1 MKTRMRSILLAL
13 AAVMVF
19 ASTPHH
25 AEAADKVTLSFSNW
39 QWTEAGKN
47 DDWRKLLTEFKQSHP
62 DISFEEVA
70 VPFDRYEDTL
80 YTRWAG
86 GEGPDLVVVND
97 SMIAKA
103 IQLGLQPL
111 DGLIDIGAHRA
122 SFSKLVDMAVKEGKT
137 YGFVTEAVVRALL
150 YNPVLFRQA
159 GLDPNQPPKT
169 IDEFRAACVK
179 LKALGP
185 DILGYG
191 VRNSLDQWSGMY
203 SDFTAWVYGQ
213 GGRWAVNGKPTITAP
228 ENLKALEE
236 FKKVY
241 DSGCMSR
248 GVPAATYRKAFGI
261 GKVGM
266 MIDNSAMINI
276 YRKDSPTLEVRTA
289 VSPFPQIKTQA
300 EILFVGISKAA
311 KHPKEAAAFI
321 NWFMQSAVYQKWLE
335 SINTPTGG
343 LKQSVS
349 QAWLSKNPWVE
360 PFLKAAEAGSTSV
373 APEGLEQ
380 YTAQFK
386 QIVTKH
392 LEQVLVA
399 NRPAKDELA
408 AAQTEVEDLIKRSK

>member
-1 MKTRMRSILLAL
+1 MNRAMKVLLVVTALVLQFSVPGVSI
-13 AAVMVF
+13 
-19 ASTPHH
+19 S
-25 AEAADKVTLSFSNW
+25 AENVTLSFSNW

-47 DDWRKLLTEFKQSHP
+47 DDWRKLLAEFKQSHP
-62 DISFEEVA
+62 GISFEEIA
-70 VPFDRYEDTL
+70 VPYDRYEDTL

-97 SMIAKA
+97 SMVAKS
-103 IQLGLQPL
+103 IQLGLRSL
-111 DGLIDIGAHRA
+111 DDLIDIGKHRG
-122 SFSKLVDMAVKEGKT
+122 SFSKLVDMAVKDGRT

-150 YNPVLFRQA
+150 YNPALFRQA
-159 GLDPNQPPKT
+159 GLDPSRPPKT
-169 IDEFRAACVK
+169 IDEFKNACVK
-179 LKALGP
+179 IKALGP

-191 VRNSLDQWSGMY
+191 VRNSQDQWSGMY

-213 GGRWAVNGKPTITAP
+213 GGRWAVKGAPTITAP
-228 ENLKALEE
+228 ENLRALEE
-236 FKKVY
+236 YKKVY
-241 DSGCMSR
+241 DTGCVSR
-248 GVPAATYRKAFGI
+248 GVTAATYRKAFGI

-276 YRKDSPTLEVRTA
+276 YKKDSPTLEVGTA

-311 KHPKEAAAFI
+311 KHPKEAASFI
-321 NWFMQSAVYQKWLE
+321 DWFMQPTVYQKWLE

-349 QAWLSKNPWVE
+349 PAWLSKNPWVE
-360 PFLKAAEAGSTSV
+360 PFLKAADAGSTSV

-380 YTAQFK
+380 FTAQFK

-392 LEQVLVA
+392 IEQVLVA
-399 NRPAKDELA
+399 NKPAKEELA